1 MWPLCCHQL
10 LVSQSECSAMSRKPL
25 RNEVHK
31 SIALM
36 KLSGTLLVAFR
47 KGKYFACGKLALLI
61 SVLFCFLC
69 STQDLPILFEEVFMQ
84 EQFTAAHFLQSIAKL
99 FYHLVLLNFYF
110 IQFFKT
116 KKMAG
121 LLNIILQ
128 VDNLMLFKYSSLSFI
143 LSSISLT
150 STILVNMIVSYTSKN
165 LSVALIFS
173 DLYMEFYLSASTINV
188 LLFAHLIFSINRNL
202 NKNIIICEPD
212 INFTT
217 KLRIVRNIM
226 NEAVDEFQRLFGF
239 AIFLVIFDRALYFMQ
254 DINELFEIGIYFVC
268 FHSLKNKTIFSVMYN
283 ASWAF
288 LDLTLVLAIVVSC
301 ARIEVEVRF

>member
-1 MWPLCCHQL
+1 MWPLCCYQ

-47 KGKYFACGKLALLI
+47 KEKYFACGKLALLI

-69 STQDLPILFEEVFMQ
+69 STQDLPVLFEEVFMQ
-84 EQFTAAHFLQSIAKL
+84 QQFTAAHFLHSIAKL
-99 FYHLVLLNFYF
+99 SYHLVLLNFYF
-110 IQFFKT
+110 VQLFRT

-128 VDNLMLFKYSSLSFI
+128 VDNLMHFKYSSFSFI
-143 LSSISLT
+143 FFSVSLT
-150 STILVNMIVSYTSKN
+150 SLILVNMIVSYTSKN
-165 LSVALIFS
+165 LSVALIFG
-173 DLYMEFYLSASTINV
+173 DLYVEFYLSASTINV
-188 LLFAHLIFSINRNL
+188 LLFAHLIFSINHNL
-202 NKNIIICEPD
+202 NNNILTCEPD
-212 INFTT
+212 INLTL

-226 NEAVDEFQRLFGF
+226 NEAVDEFQSLFGF
-239 AIFLVIFDRALYFMQ
+239 SIFLVIFDRALYFMQ

-268 FHSLKNKTIFSVMYN
+268 FHSLKNQTVFSVLYI

-288 LDLTLVLAIVVSC
+288 LDLTLVLAIVFSC
-301 ARIEVEVRF
+301 ARTEVEVRF